1 MTKGAEGTD
10 RVWIVM
16 MKAMRAL
23 TKYATADIEKTG
35 LGLTDFCVLERLL
48 HKGPTP
54 VNTLG
59 SMVDLTRGSI
69 STAVDRLFAKGL
81 VTRVE
86 SEEDRRV
93 HVVDLTPRGKD
104 LIVTAFRAH
113 SGQMKKVF
121 SDLNPEGLR
130 MLEEGLRKVGKR
142 AAALLDN
149 K

>member
-16 MKAMRAL
+16 MKAMHAL

-48 HKGPTP
+48 HKGPAP

-104 LIVTAFRAH
+104 LIVTAFSAH

-142 AAALLDN
+142 AAALMD
-149 K
+149 KK